1 MDKEEFI
8 VTTEEVTAYLA
19 KCEQLHEEFH
29 EALPEVESL
38 QEIIE
43 LNWDLAVGL
52 MNAVQELK
60 IGPETKH

>member
-1 MDKEEFI
+1 MDKEQYV

-38 QEIIE
+38 QEILD
-43 LNWDLAVGL
+43 LNWDLATGL
-52 MNAVQELK
+52 LNAIDELK
-60 IGPETKH
+60 NGPDTKH

>member
-1 MDKEEFI
+1 MDNEEFI
-8 VTTEEVTAYLA
+8 VTTEEVTAYLS

-43 LNWDLAVGL
+43 LNWTLAAGL
-52 MNAVQELK
+52 INAVEELK
-60 IGPETKH
+60 TGTGPKH